1 MEKAK
6 ISPVVLQVLLREGVD
21 PEAMTL
27 MVRDQ
32 ETGRRFFTD
41 GISRRGYNFLI
52 VTLDGGGWGWLSAG
66 MAQEVKA

>member
-1 MEKAK
+1 MEKSK

-21 PEAMTL
+21 PEAVVI

-41 GISRRGYNFLI
+41 GVSRRGYNFLV

>member
-21 PEAMTL
+21 PEAVSL
-27 MVRDQ
+27 LVRDQ

-52 VTLDGGGWGWLSAG
+52 VTLDGGGWGWLSVG

>member
-1 MEKAK
+1 MEKSK

-21 PEAMTL
+21 PEAVVI

-41 GISRRGYNFLI
+41 GVIRRGYNLLV
-52 VTLDGGGWGWLSAG
+52 VTLDGGGWGWLSEG
-66 MAQEVKA
+66 MAQEVKE

>member
-1 MEKAK
+1 MEKSK

-21 PEAMTL
+21 PEAMTI

-32 ETGRRFFTD
+32 ETGHRFFTD
-41 GISRRGYNFLI
+41 GVSRRGYNFLV